1 MFGLSQGGDNNHK
14 FRTVLP
20 FSKLSFTLSFDKKIH
35 MEVISSRGFSEEVRF
50 LQRRLSLGELQEV

>member
-20 FSKLSFTLSFDKKIH
+20 FSKLFFTLSFDKKIH
-35 MEVISSRGFSEEVRF
+35 MEVISSRGFSGFFRGGPFFAEKIEFR
-50 LQRRLSLGELQEV
+50 